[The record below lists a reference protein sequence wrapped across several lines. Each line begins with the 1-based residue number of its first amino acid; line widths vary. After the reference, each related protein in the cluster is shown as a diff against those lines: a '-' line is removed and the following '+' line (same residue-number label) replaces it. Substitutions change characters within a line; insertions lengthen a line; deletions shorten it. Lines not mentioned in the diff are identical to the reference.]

1 MPPKNEVKVLAD
13 LLKKYDDEYY
23 NIGQPSVTDD
33 YYDVIKEKL
42 RKLDPKHPNL
52 NRVGAD
58 VVGSNKVLLPV
69 YMGSL
74 DKIKSNE
81 KELTKFLA
89 KWGDVEEFVISD
101 KLDGNSGLLVITNNV
116 AKLYTRG
123 DGTNGQDVSLLLSHI
138 KGIPKTLPSNIVVR
152 GEMIISLKDFE
163 TLGTKPGSNPRNTAA
178 GIINTK
184 KSFTKANAVTF
195 IAYNLLEKD
204 NHNKYQSLKDEK
216 ARMGNQLGFN
226 AVHHTIVKR
235 SALTFDTLSALLQN
249 RRKHS
254 EYEIDGLV
262 VSTNTDNVI
271 KEGKNPSN
279 AFAFKHFLTQNQV
292 EVLVHDVEWNVSK
305 DGLLKPVVIFDK
317 VALSGVNISRATGF
331 NAEYIKNSR
340 IGTGARIIVTRS
352 GDVIPYIVSIVS
364 GVEPC
369 MPKGEFIWSGKDIKL
384 ITKNNEQELKEL
396 INFFTVLGVDGLGPG
411 LVTKIYEAGY
421 HTIKD
426 FLKIGVSAFIQIPG
440 FQNKATLHAS
450 IHSKMNGADCIQ
462 IMHASN
468 AFGAGFGVRKL
479 TIVHKGLQ
487 NKDHL
492 HTPSMAELIAIPS
505 ISEKTATAYLN
516 GLADFKIIMAG
527 LDGIGIK
534 NVCVKNGTSPKS
546 SDKKKSPI
554 VNRNWN
560 GKVVVFTGV
569 RNKTLEKT
577 IEESGGTIG
586 TAISKSTTLVVAKD
600 PTLDTGK
607 LKKAR
612 DLNIPIISMEQAMQM

>member
-1 MPPKNEVKVLAD
+1 MSPKVEAKGLAVLV
-13 LLKKYDDEYY
+13 KKYDDEYY
-23 NIGQPSVTDD
+23 NTGKPSVTDD

-42 RKLDPKHPNL
+42 RMLDPTNPVL

-89 KWGDVEEFVISD
+89 KWSDVDEFCISD
-101 KLDGNSGLLVITNNV
+101 KLDGNSGLLVVTNNV

-123 DGTNGQDVSLLLSHI
+123 DGTNGQDVSMLLNHI
-138 KGIPKTLPSNIVVR
+138 KGIPKTMPPNIIVR
-152 GEMIISLKDFE
+152 GEMIISLKDFDA
-163 TLGTKPGSNPRNTAA
+163 LDTKPGSNPRNTAA

-184 KSFTKANAVTF
+184 KTFTKAKSVTF

-204 NHNKYQSLKDEK
+204 KNNKYQSLKDEK
-216 ARMGNQLGFN
+216 VRMSDQLGFN
-226 AVHHTIVKR
+226 AVHHTMVKR
-235 SALTFDTLSALLQN
+235 SLLTFDSLSALLQT
-249 RRKHS
+249 RRKYS
-254 EYEIDGLV
+254 DYEIDGLV
-262 VSTNTDNVI
+262 VSTNTDSVI
-271 KEGKNPSN
+271 KEGKNPSS
-279 AFAFKHFLTQNQV
+279 AFAFKHFLSQNQA

-305 DGLLKPVVIFDK
+305 DGFLKPVVIFEK

-331 NAEYIKNSR
+331 NAEYIKINR

-369 MPKGEFIWSGKDIKL
+369 LPKGEFIWSGKDIKL

-411 LVTKIYEAGY
+411 LVTKMYEAGY

-426 FLKIGVSAFIQIPG
+426 ILKIGVSAFTQIPG
-440 FQNKATLHAS
+440 FQNKAALHAA
-450 IHSKMNGADCIQ
+450 IHNKMNVADCIQ
-462 IMHASN
+462 IMNASN
-468 AFGAGFGVRKL
+468 AFGVGFGIRKL
-479 TIVHKGLQ
+479 TIVHKGLD

-492 HTPSMAELIAIPS
+492 YVPTIAELVAIPS

-516 GLADFKIIMAG
+516 GLAIFKTIIAD

-534 NVCVKNGTSPKS
+534 NVCVQTKTSAKS
-546 SDKKKSPI
+546 AEAKKSPI
-554 VNRNWN
+554 VNGYWT
-560 GKVVVFTGV
+560 GKVVVFTGI
-569 RNKTLEKT
+569 RNKTLEKR
-577 IEESGGTIG
+577 IEELGATVGTS
-586 TAISKSTTLVVAKD
+586 ISKSTTLVVAKD
-600 PTLDTGK
+600 PTDDSGK

-612 DLNIPIISMEQAMQM
+612 DLNIPIISMETALKM